1 VKPGARLWAF
11 LVRDFL
17 QDISYRTNFA
27 MRIVGVL
34 ASLTVWYFLGSFFA
48 RFPQL
53 AESLGGMDYFSYS
66 VVGIAFLRYLSAVN
80 STFASKVRQ
89 EQVAGTLEAMLVT
102 PNRSST
108 LVLMSSAY
116 EMVSSTLWI
125 LAWLF
130 IGRLFGATFHLP
142 ALLPAALLLFVVMA
156 SFASIGIMSAG
167 MVIYFKRGDPVTWLL
182 ASGSTLLGGIFF
194 PISILPEGAQ
204 VLARLMPI
212 THAVEGFRQLI
223 VKSADLAAIWPHL
236 RYLTFF
242 AAILLPLSL
251 GLFHLAL
258 KRARLEGTLV
268 QY

>member
-1 VKPGARLWAF
+1 MKAGSRLWAF

-17 QDISYRTNFA
+17 QEVSYRTNFI
-27 MRIVGVL
+27 MQIVGVL

-66 VVGIAFLRYLSAVN
+66 VVGIAFLRYLSRLN

-102 PNRSST
+102 PNRTSV

-116 EMVSSTLWI
+116 ELVSSTLWI
-125 LAWLF
+125 LAWLLM
-130 IGRLFGATFHLP
+130 GRMFGATFHLP
-142 ALLPAALLLFVVMA
+142 AFLPAALLLVMVMA
-156 SFASIGIMSAG
+156 SFASIGILSAG

-204 VLARLMPI
+204 VLARLLPI

-223 VKSADLAAIWPHL
+223 VKSADLQGIWSHL
-236 RYLTFF
+236 QYLTIF
-242 AAILLPLSL
+242 AVIFLPLGL
-251 GLFHLAL
+251 TLFHLAL
-258 KRARLEGTLV
+258 KRARLEGTLI

>member
-1 VKPGARLWAF
+1 VRTLALLRAF

-17 QDISYRTNFA
+17 QEMSYRTNFI
-27 MRIVGVL
+27 MQWVGVI

-66 VVGIAFLRYLSAVN
+66 VVGIAFLRYLSNIN
-80 STFASKVRQ
+80 STFARKVRQ

-102 PNRSST
+102 PNSTPT
-108 LVLMSSAY
+108 LVLLSSAY
-116 EMVSSTLWI
+116 EMLSASLWI

-130 IGRLFGATFHLP
+130 LGRLFGATFHFP
-142 ALLPAALLLFVVMA
+142 ALLPALLMLVVVMA
-156 SFASIGIMSAG
+156 SFASIGILSAG

-194 PISILPEGAQ
+194 PVSILPEGAQ
-204 VLARLMPI
+204 MLARLLPI
-212 THAVEGFRQLI
+212 THAVEGFRELI
-223 VKSADLAAIWPHL
+223 VKGAGLAEIWPNL
-236 RYLTFF
+236 RFLLVF
-242 AAILLPLSL
+242 AAIFLPLGV
-251 GLFHLAL
+251 GLFYLAL
-258 KRARLEGTLV
+258 RRARVEGTLI

>member
-1 VKPGARLWAF
+1 MRMLALLRAF

-17 QDISYRTNFA
+17 QEMSYRTNFI
-27 MRIVGVL
+27 MQWVGVL

-66 VVGIAFLRYLSAVN
+66 VVGIAFLRYLSNMN

-102 PNRSST
+102 PNATPT

-116 EMVSSTLWI
+116 QMLSSTLWI
-125 LAWLF
+125 LAWLLL
-130 IGRLFGATFHLP
+130 GRLFGASFHLP
-142 ALLPAALLLFVVMA
+142 ALLPAALMLVLVMV
-156 SFASIGIMSAG
+156 SFAGVGILSAG

-194 PISILPEGAQ
+194 PVSILPEGAQ
-204 VLARLMPI
+204 MLARLLPI
-212 THAVEGFRQLI
+212 THAVEGFRELI
-223 VKSADLAAIWPHL
+223 VRGAGFAEIWPNL
-236 RYLTFF
+236 QYLLIFT
-242 AAILLPLSL
+242 AIILPLGT
-251 GLFHLAL
+251 GLFYLAVR
-258 KRARLEGTLV
+258 RARVEGTLI

>member
-1 VKPGARLWAF
+1 MRTLTLLRAF

-17 QDISYRTNFA
+17 QEMSYRTNFI
-27 MRIVGVL
+27 MQWVGVI

-66 VVGIAFLRYLSAVN
+66 VVGIAFLRYLSTIN
-80 STFASKVRQ
+80 STFARKVRQ

-102 PNRSST
+102 PNSTPT
-108 LVLMSSAY
+108 LVLLSSVY
-116 EMVSSTLWI
+116 EMLSASLWI

-130 IGRLFGATFHLP
+130 LGRLFGATFHFP
-142 ALLPAALLLFVVMA
+142 ALLPALLLLGLVMA

-194 PISILPEGAQ
+194 PVSILPEGAQ
-204 VLARLMPI
+204 MLARLLPI
-212 THAVEGFRQLI
+212 THAVEGFRELI
-223 VKSADLAAIWPHL
+223 VKGASLADIWPNL
-236 RYLTFF
+236 QYLLVF
-242 AAILLPLSL
+242 AAIFLPLGL
-251 GLFHLAL
+251 GVFYLAL
-258 KRARLEGTLV
+258 RRARVEGTLI